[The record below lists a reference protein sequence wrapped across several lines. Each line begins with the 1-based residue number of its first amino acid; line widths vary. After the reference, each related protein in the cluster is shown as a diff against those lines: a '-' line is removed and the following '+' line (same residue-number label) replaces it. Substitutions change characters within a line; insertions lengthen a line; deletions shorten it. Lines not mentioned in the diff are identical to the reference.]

1 MLPDDLLEHEEL
13 LELPLM
19 EAICR
24 IESIAETET
33 SQNAQRIAVDCVLYA
48 ACRGVQPYEGWYVA
62 PEVHYD
68 ASTARIRRRL
78 SEIEELKEQK
88 RAAIAAEERKMLDAV
103 LELVVSSRV
112 AQYLQV
118 PACT

>member
-48 ACRGVQPYEGWYVA
+48 ACRGVQPYEGWNVA

-68 ASTARIRRRL
+68 TSTARVRRRL
-78 SEIEELKEQK
+78 LEIEELKEEK
-88 RAAIAAEERKMLDAV
+88 RWAIVEEERKVLDAV
-103 LELVVSSRV
+103 LELVVDSQR
-112 AQYLQV
+112 
-118 PACT
+118 PAGQ